1 MSTNSRPGDVLIP
14 KVELQGDGGTITWP
28 AESILR
34 ANMYENMMS
43 LGFYL
48 KFSVVDTNDALG
60 NIDLRKGQWK
70 GKFHF
75 GPPGSEIRKLDDLI
89 LNSIKRV
96 QDAGS
101 NGSKTYELTLYNKH
115 LYNNMT
121 KLIQKP
127 YEKTI
132 GNIVKDVGKEI
143 GIEKWKEFEDT
154 KGVQKYLAQN
164 FTADYLLHQLNRRAV
179 SEQNKSSLYFT
190 FQNKEGHNFVTL
202 EKLFKQSPMRR
213 MLHQNAYG
221 SSLDLDVANPGQIIN
236 YVYPKANSFSNI
248 LLGARRQETRES
260 APGNHLN
267 RKKDS
272 NKKDTDYKSGGNRSL
287 MRNLPGEYTQN
298 MATAHTIPSDKS
310 YLPDDHLTKAF
321 PDKQSYLAFITDNCL
336 NIQVHGDT
344 QFTAG
349 KMLDIK
355 IPRNE
360 GTTGQQEPDP
370 QLNGNMIII
379 GINHEIRGNRTAPRY
394 ICHMDLLKGSH
405 QK

>member
-1 MSTNSRPGDVLIP
+1 MTTDSRPGDVLLP
-14 KVELQGDGGTITWP
+14 KVELQGSGGTITWDTP
-28 AESILR
+28 VIQR
-34 ANMYENMMS
+34 ANIYENMMS
-43 LGFYL
+43 LGF
-48 KFSVVDTNDALG
+48 VVKYAVIDTNDALG
-60 NIDLRKGQWK
+60 NLNLRKGEWK

-75 GPPGSEIRKLDDLI
+75 GPPGGEIRKLDDLI
-89 LNSIKRV
+89 LNSI
-96 QDAGS
+96 
-101 NGSKTYELTLYNKH
+101 SKVENASSSGAKVYELTLFNKH
-115 LYNNMT
+115 LYKNLS

-179 SEQNKSSLYFT
+179 SERSKSSLYFT

-202 EKLFKQSPMRR
+202 EKLFKQSPMRKI
-213 MLHQNAYG
+213 LHQNAYG
-221 SSLDLDVANPGQIIN
+221 SNLNLDVVGDTAQCLSFI
-236 YVYPKANSFSNI
+236 YPKSSSFSNVI
-248 LLGARRQETRES
+248 MGARKQETRES

-267 RKKDS
+267 RKKDY
-272 NKKDTDYKSGGNRSL
+272 NKKDTDYKSGGNKTL
-287 MRNLPGEYTQN
+287 IKNTDEYTKDI
-298 MATAHTIPSDKS
+298 ATAHTIPSDKS
-310 YLPDDHLTKAF
+310 YLPDDYLTEAF

-344 QFTAG
+344 NYTAG
-349 KMLDIK
+349 KMLDIR

-360 GTTGQQEPDP
+360 GTTGQNSPDP
-370 QLNGNMIII
+370 QLNGNMIIV
-379 GINHEIRGNRTAPRY
+379 GINHEIRGNRTSPRY

-405 QK
+405 KK